1 MAISYLRVM
10 AEPGLRSLFRSTKR
24 PVAALREI
32 TTCFAAEV
40 TSRRFTDA
48 ARVMVR
54 IDRSLAVMVEV
65 YRVQEPFSFRVRRS
79 CMTFKGLCA
88 AMFLVCAPLALAQR
102 RGGPGTGNP
111 DEHLVPWR
119 FLQGDVLL
127 HERPVTL
134 YWIPASLEESQR
146 SRLMTSDVLRVAATR
161 CVDLEIVLPEHAAK
175 IPRLDG
181 KAPAAVLV
189 DRLGNVV
196 QRHENVQAEAVERML
211 SDELAARDEAMYRE
225 MRNAVQ
231 QAGKGEN
238 AAAVESYKKIWDD
251 RCLFPLAGS
260 EAQRAL
266 KKLGVTVVEPAPSS
280 AVDPQLAPPAKT
292 PATQH

>member
-1 MAISYLRVM
+1 ML
-10 AEPGLRSLFRSTKR
+10 
-24 PVAALREI
+24 
-32 TTCFAAEV
+32 
-40 TSRRFTDA
+40 
-48 ARVMVR
+48 
-54 IDRSLAVMVEV
+54 
-65 YRVQEPFSFRVRRS
+65 
-79 CMTFKGLCA
+79 
-88 AMFLVCAPLALAQR
+88 LVCAPLAQAQR

-111 DEHLVPWR
+111 DEHLVPWH

-146 SRLMTSDVLRVAATR
+146 SRLMTSDVLRLAATR
-161 CVDLEIVLPEHAAK
+161 CVDLAIVLPEHAAK
-175 IPRLDG
+175 IPKLDVG
-181 KAPAAVLV
+181 SRVPAAVLV

-196 QRHENVQAEAVERML
+196 QRRENVQAEAVERML

-225 MRNAVQ
+225 MRDAIQ
-231 QAGKGEN
+231 QASKGDN
-238 AAAVESYKKIWDD
+238 AAAIENYKKIWDD

-266 KKLGVTVVEPAPSS
+266 KKLGVTVVEPPPAS

-292 PATQH
+292 STAHPHA